1 MRYSLLFFAAH
12 CAFAVAGLVQPVNH
26 DGKTTSGAILARDN
40 QIDIT
45 EIAGRGSSE
54 IAKRALIDETEG
66 PRRRGIISTALKQC
80 SHIAQWA
87 MHATKTDH
95 NRMWRFFK
103 DDSPTTRDRAWKV
116 FDRIGRACSDS
127 NSDVYISGREPR
139 EAETRCKDGPLAYSS
154 VWENQVYV
162 CPKWFNLELNKLDGT
177 SDLFQT
183 IVLMREISRLYSYGG
198 ATYYAGYDSLQAVEE
213 YVMTAYFVLIQ
224 SDLFCKVFGTYIQW
238 PDTLNS
244 ANTYAFFAQDLL
256 LERLHRQ

>member
-1 MRYSLLFFAAH
+1 M
-12 CAFAVAGLVQPVNH
+12 
-26 DGKTTSGAILARDN
+26 D
-40 QIDIT
+40 
-45 EIAGRGSSE
+45 
-54 IAKRALIDETEG
+54 
-66 PRRRGIISTALKQC
+66 
-80 SHIAQWA
+80 
-87 MHATKTDH
+87 ATKTDH

-116 FDRIGRACSDS
+116 FDRIRVACSDP

-154 VWENQVYV
+154 VWENKVYV
-162 CPKWFNLELNKLDGT
+162 CPKWFTLELNKLDGT

-198 ATYYAGYDSLQAVEE
+198 TTYYAGYDSLQAVEDPDAR
-213 YVMTAYFVLIQ
+213 YR
-224 SDLFCKVFGTYIQW
+224 YIQW
-238 PDTLNS
+238 PETLNS

>member
-45 EIAGRGSSE
+45 EVAGRGSSE
-54 IAKRALIDETEG
+54 IAKRAIIDEAKG
-66 PRRRGIISTALKQC
+66 SRRRGIINTALTQ
-80 SHIAQWA
+80 
-87 MHATKTDH
+87 
-95 NRMWRFFK
+95 MWRFFK

-116 FDRIGRACSDS
+116 FDRIRVACSDP

-154 VWENQVYV
+154 VWENKVYV
-162 CPKWFNLELNKLDGT
+162 CPKWFTLELNKLDGT

-198 ATYYAGYDSLQAVEE
+198 ATYYAGYDSLQAVEDPDAR
-213 YVMTAYFVLIQ
+213 YR
-224 SDLFCKVFGTYIQW
+224 YIQW
-238 PDTLNS
+238 PETLNS

>member
-54 IAKRALIDETEG
+54 IAKRAVIDETEG
-66 PRRRGIISTALKQC
+66 PRRRGIISTALKQ
-80 SHIAQWA
+80 
-87 MHATKTDH
+87 
-95 NRMWRFFK
+95 MWTFFK

-116 FDRIGRACSDS
+116 FDRIRVACSDP

-154 VWENQVYV
+154 VWENKVYV
-162 CPKWFNLELNKLDGT
+162 CPKWFTLELNKLDGT

-198 ATYYAGYDSLQAVEE
+198 ATYYAGYDSLQAVE
-213 YVMTAYFVLIQ
+213 
-224 SDLFCKVFGTYIQW
+224 D
-238 PDTLNS
+238 PD
-244 ANTYAFFAQDLL
+244 ARY
-256 LERLHRQ
+256 RQ